1 MNPFS
6 CYFPQFS
13 LYLYCYEVLQPWR
26 ILFFNLMKENNT
38 KGSIHNMLDFT
49 FSTGFYIFHKGY
61 FFSEN
66 FQWKWWK
73 AIASMYKVH
82 NCDTKYF
89 PKITASFCASTKPK
103 KEPELWVNKKL
114 NSIVFFHSCFSRRKP
129 CKVNQ
134 MSSRALQ
141 SHWSLSRSPSRLI
154 GWGEGEV
161 EIHHLVS

>member
-1 MNPFS
+1 MRGGTLFFVFWN
-6 CYFPQFS
+6 QFWIWILNFKYVI
-13 LYLYCYEVLQPWR
+13 LYKLIPVVWMMPR
-26 ILFFNLMKENNT
+26 ILHFPL
-38 KGSIHNMLDFT
+38 
-49 FSTGFYIFHKGY
+49 GFMIKR
-61 FFSEN
+61 N

-73 AIASMYKVH
+73 AMASIYKVH

-89 PKITASFCASTKPK
+89 PKITANFCASTKPK

-134 MSSRALQ
+134 MTSRALQ